1 MNIRQTYLEEVI
13 KVEEYKL
20 DIKCLDKYKF
30 VKVKMKIN
38 YKGSIVE
45 HEKIFDN
52 YEWDLVQ
59 RHGYYLD

>member
-20 DIKCLDKYKF
+20 DSKCLDKYKF

-38 YKGSIVE
+38 YKGSIV
-45 HEKIFDN
+45 
-52 YEWDLVQ
+52 
-59 RHGYYLD
+59 

>member
-20 DIKCLDKYKF
+20 DSKCLDKYKF

-45 HEKIFDN
+45 HEKIFN
-52 YEWDLVQ
+52 IEEWEMAK

>member
-20 DIKCLDKYKF
+20 DSKCLDKYKF

-38 YKGSIVE
+38 YHGAIVE

-52 YEWDLVQ
+52 YEWELVKK
-59 RHGYYLD
+59 HGYYLD

>member
-20 DIKCLDKYKF
+20 DRKYLDKYKF
-30 VKVKMKIN
+30 IKVKMKIN
-38 YKGSIVE
+38 YQGSIVE

-52 YEWDLVQ
+52 YEWELVQ